1 MIALNPKLVSLTC
14 AATNLEG
21 EFSKPPLFLEDY
33 VNVYY
38 VDAMAFPATVGTG
51 AVLRSYLI
59 IINDIKGNSGVFV
72 HFSKFYSQY
81 ERIKSDDW
89 NWDHVVIPIPIGS
102 LRDPNS
108 NHPIGFEI

>member
-38 VDAMAFPATVGTG
+38 VDPMAFSATVGTG

-59 IINDIKGNSGVFV
+59 IINDIKAVSYT
-72 HFSKFYSQY
+72 HLTLPTIYS
-81 ERIKSDDW
+81 
-89 NWDHVVIPIPIGS
+89 V
-102 LRDPNS
+102 
-108 NHPIGFEI
+108 